1 MNKNTKYMELYRK
14 FKSLIRTAGYESV
27 KAYEDSLSE
36 DSKKQGKVRMCRVI
50 RNYIEHEDQAFVEA
64 TPEMINF
71 IQGEIYLI
79 DEQELPVKKKMMKT
93 FIAEND
99 PIMVAAAFMEKHKLS
114 IIPVMNDKGFV
125 SSAISAMS
133 IMKIIASGDY
143 SKTKK
148 VNAIQSKYKFS
159 FINENDS
166 IKSIRPYLNGTRIY
180 LVLNDNK
187 KIVGWL
193 I

>member
-1 MNKNTKYMELYRK
+1 MNQNTKYMELYRK
-14 FKSLIRTAGYESV
+14 FESLIRTAGYESV

-50 RNYIEHEDQAFVEA
+50 RNYIEHEDQAFIEA
-64 TPEMINF
+64 TTEMINF

-79 DEQELPVKKKMMKT
+79 DEQELLVKKRMMKT

-99 PIMVAAAFMEKHKLS
+99 PIMVAAAFMEKTKLN

-125 SSAISAMS
+125 SSAISAMN

>member
-1 MNKNTKYMELYRK
+1 MNQNTKYMELYRK
-14 FKSLIRTAGYESV
+14 FESLIRTAGYESV

-64 TPEMINF
+64 TPKMINF

-99 PIMVAAAFMEKHKLS
+99 PIMVAAAFIEKHKLN

-125 SSAISAMS
+125 SSAVSAMN